1 MARRLTFAQRKL
13 RAEAQRFLG
22 LMRRE
27 VLELLAVLI
36 ALAVAE
42 ALLPSPRYV
51 GRVITGVDCCSPDA
65 WAENRPTVRSARP
78 AVTAY
83 STNESRYPGPDV
95 PRRHGGPD
103 VAVMTQCGTRSQP

>member
-42 ALLPSPRYV
+42 ALLPNPRYV
-51 GRVITGVDCCSPDA
+51 GGVITGVDRCSA
-65 WAENRPTVRSARP
+65 AASMRRLRTGRPSGL
-78 AVTAY
+78 
-83 STNESRYPGPDV
+83 PG
-95 PRRHGGPD
+95 
-103 VAVMTQCGTRSQP
+103 QP